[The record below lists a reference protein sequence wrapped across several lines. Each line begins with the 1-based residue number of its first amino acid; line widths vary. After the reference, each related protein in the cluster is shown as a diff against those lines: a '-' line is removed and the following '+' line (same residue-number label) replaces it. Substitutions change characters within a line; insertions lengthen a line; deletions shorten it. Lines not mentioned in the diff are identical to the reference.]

1 MPIASVDLVRIRERY
16 QTWLAENKPKFKFRP
31 QQEAIVNSLAGAGP
45 ESIIDFDRTQA
56 NLRESRIPRPF
67 IYRLLGELSQAG
79 ILVKY
84 PPNSNYVFRIDR
96 SFFTE
101 LGET

>member
-16 QTWLAENKPKFKFRP
+16 QTWLAENKPKFKFRS
-31 QQEAIVNSLAGAGP
+31 QREAIVNSLAGAGP
-45 ESIIDFDRTQA
+45 ESIIDVDRIQA
-56 NLRESRIPRPF
+56 NWPDSQVPRPF

-84 PPNSNYVFRIDR
+84 PLDSNYVFRIDR